1 MRNVLACDRDLPD
14 ENASQY
20 QNWDAMTDRTR
31 IWLAATT
38 ALLAAGPAEA
48 QSPGPAIPAGGTSAQ
63 EAAPGEPGFGTGLFS
78 ASRNTLLGDAWGLR
92 SFAGRYGVSLGLQEQ
107 SEDLGNVSG
116 GIHRGFDYDGLTL
129 MSLEVDTGR
138 AFGWPGGTFHVSAE
152 QIHGRSVS
160 TDNLD
165 DLQTA
170 SGIEAERST
179 RLWELWFAQTLAD
192 GRVGV
197 KIGQQSIDQE
207 FIVSTSSGL
216 YLNTMMG
223 WPLVPSYDLYA
234 GGPAYPLSSLGVRV
248 EGQVTPSVM
257 LIGGVFD
264 DNPPGGPFDDDDQLR
279 GAEQSGTEFDL
290 GTGALWIGE
299 VQYNINQ
306 PATGQMVGPGDSS
319 GLPGTYKLGAWY
331 DSGAFPDQRFGADRL
346 SLADPASGGA
356 PLNRR
361 GNWSIYAVA
370 DQMVWRPDPQGPQ
383 SINLFLRVMGAPPD
397 RNLVSFSANG
407 GVNLKAPF
415 KSRSNDTFGVG
426 FGVGQVSR
434 QAAGLDADTAAFDGA
449 GNPIRTVETFL
460 EVTYQVQ
467 VAPWWNVQ
475 PDLQYVFHPGGGI
488 ADPSEPDHEVGDELV
503 VGARTA
509 ITF

>member
-1 MRNVLACDRDLPD
+1 
-14 ENASQY
+14 
-20 QNWDAMTDRTR
+20 MTRKAHIR
-31 IWLAATT
+31 LAATV
-38 ALLAAGPAEA
+38 AVLAAGSARA
-48 QSPGPAIPAGGTSAQ
+48 QAPGPAIPANGTNAQ
-63 EAAPGEPGFGTGLFS
+63 AAAPGEPGFTTALFS

-107 SEDLGNVSG
+107 SEDLGNLTG

-138 AFGWPGGTFHVSAE
+138 AFGWPGGTFHISAE

-179 RLWELWFAQTLAD
+179 RLWELWFAETLAD
-192 GRVGV
+192 GHVGLKV
-197 KIGQQSIDQE
+197 GQQSIDQE
-207 FIVSTSSGL
+207 FIVSASSGL
-216 YLNTMMG
+216 YLNTVMG
-223 WPLVPSYDLYA
+223 WPLIPSYDMYA

-257 LIGGVFD
+257 VIGGVFD
-264 DNPPGGPFDDDDQLR
+264 DNPPGGPFNNDDQLR
-279 GAEQSGTEFDL
+279 GAEQSGTAFNL

-306 PATGQMVGPGDSS
+306 PATGQMVAPGETS

-331 DSGAFPDQRFGADRL
+331 DSGGFPDQRFGADGL
-346 SLADPASGGA
+346 SLANPASSGA

-361 GNWSIYAVA
+361 GNFSIYAVL
-370 DQMVWRPDPQGPQ
+370 DQMVWRPDPQGQQ
-383 SINLFLRVMGAPPD
+383 SVNLFLRVMGAPPD
-397 RNLVSFSANG
+397 RNLISFSANG
-407 GVNLKAPF
+407 GANLKAPVA
-415 KSRSNDTFGVG
+415 SRPNDTVGLG

-434 QAAGLDADTAAFDGA
+434 QAAGLDADTAAVSGA
-449 GNPIRTVETFL
+449 GHPVRTVETFL
-460 EVTYQVQ
+460 ELTYQYQ
-467 VAPWWNVQ
+467 VAPWWNIQ

-488 ADPSEPDHEVGDELV
+488 ADVSDPAHELGDELV
-503 VGARTA
+503 LGARTA